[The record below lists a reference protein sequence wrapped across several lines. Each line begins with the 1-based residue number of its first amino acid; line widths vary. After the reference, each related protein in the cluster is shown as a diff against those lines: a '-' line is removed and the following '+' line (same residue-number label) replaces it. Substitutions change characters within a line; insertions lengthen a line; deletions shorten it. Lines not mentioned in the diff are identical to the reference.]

1 VFIDGPLWQ
10 EQRRFCLQHLRKLG
24 FGKRSMEAQIEVEA
38 GDLVMTLQNKSNG
51 GSTPLQLHD
60 AFDVCVLNSLW
71 AMLAGHRFALD
82 DKRLMELLDIVHTSF
97 RMIDMSGGLL
107 NQMPFLRFIAPDCSG
122 YNKLLTVLHRMWNF
136 LRVSKIHLEPVLIF
150 SDHLYNFMYA

>member
-1 VFIDGPLWQ
+1 
-10 EQRRFCLQHLRKLG
+10 
-24 FGKRSMEAQIEVEA
+24 MEAQIEEEA
-38 GDLVMTLQNKSNG
+38 GDLVMALRKKCNG

-122 YNKLLTVLHRMWNF
+122 YNQLLTILHRMWNF
-136 LRVSKIHLEPVLIF
+136 LRVSNIHLGTFNDRVFVPPSIHLKWKQWSGHCVEEKNPAMPGTGPWLF
-150 SDHLYNFMYA
+150 SI